1 MTDSRS
7 RRALLKN
14 SRQVQRRWQGLL
26 NGVVLI
32 ASPFQRERVRVRVA
46 LGSNRQTPSPS
57 SSPLDQGERRPS
69 FFTKPSRLIN
79 VVATPLPASPEPCE
93 GGWGVIHRSERRISE
108 RRMAPWLQ
116 SLHIYEMASKQ
127 RCLWRVVIFLFA
139 SLLAVPT
146 TRAHEARP
154 AYLEIKETSPNQFS
168 VLWRTPVL
176 AGMRLPVVLTMPGD
190 VKNLKEPVVQELA
203 DSLLERR
210 WIDAGATGL
219 ARKRIQFTGL
229 QATITDVLVGV
240 EMLDGRTWTI
250 IAHPSQPWVQIAA
263 SQTWLGVAGA
273 YLRLGI
279 EHIWSGI
286 DHLLFIFALMILV
299 RGTRRLV
306 ATVTAFTV
314 AHSIT
319 LAAATLGFVH
329 VQQKPVE
336 ACIALSIVFVAGEI
350 VHARQGWQGWTERWP
365 WVIAFTFG
373 LLHGF
378 GFAGALNA
386 VGLPQTAIP
395 VALLFFNVGVEIG
408 QLLFIAA
415 ILSIMSL
422 ARWLIRRTAIPKP
435 AWAWR
440 VAPYSIGGLAAFWM
454 IQRIADF

>member
-1 MTDSRS
+1 MVGTPRCGVRS
-7 RRALLKN
+7 AQRAD
-14 SRQVQRRWQGLL
+14 
-26 NGVVLI
+26 
-32 ASPFQRERVRVRVA
+32 PT
-46 LGSNRQTPSPS
+46 NRACQAICVIPAPKIT
-57 SSPLDQGERRPS
+57 LVFG
-69 FFTKPSRLIN
+69 KPQHDKSKKLSIK
-79 VVATPLPASPEPCE
+79 
-93 GGWGVIHRSERRISE
+93 
-108 RRMAPWLQ
+108 
-116 SLHIYEMASKQ
+116 MASKQ
-127 RCLWRVVIFLFA
+127 RRLWRVVIFLFA

-154 AYLEIKETSPNQFS
+154 AYLEVKETSPNQFS

-176 AGMRLPVVLTMPGD
+176 AGMRLRVVLTMPGD

-210 WIDAGATGL
+210 WIDAGANGL
-219 ARKRIQFTGL
+219 AGKQIQFTGL
-229 QATITDVLVGV
+229 QVTITDVLVRV

-286 DHLLFIFALMILV
+286 DHLLFILALMILV
-299 RGTRRLV
+299 RGTRRLI

-319 LAAATLGFVH
+319 LAGATLGFVH
-329 VQQKPVE
+329 VPQKPVE
-336 ACIALSIVFVAGEI
+336 ACIALSIVFVACEI

-415 ILSIMSL
+415 ILSIMAL
-422 ARWLIRRTAIPKP
+422 ARWLSQRAAIPQP

-440 VAPYSIGGLAAFWM
+440 VAPYSIGGVAAFWM
-454 IQRIADF
+454 IQRIAAF

>member
-1 MTDSRS
+1 MTD
-7 RRALLKN
+7 LK
-14 SRQVQRRWQGLL
+14 QRRLWL
-26 NGVVLI
+26 
-32 ASPFQRERVRVRVA
+32 VA
-46 LGSNRQTPSPS
+46 
-57 SSPLDQGERRPS
+57 
-69 FFTKPSRLIN
+69 
-79 VVATPLPASPEPCE
+79 
-93 GGWGVIHRSERRISE
+93 
-108 RRMAPWLQ
+108 
-116 SLHIYEMASKQ
+116 
-127 RCLWRVVIFLFA
+127 IFLLA

-176 AGMRLPVVLTMPGD
+176 AGMRLPVALTMPGD

-210 WIDAGATGL
+210 WIDGGANGLTG
-219 ARKRIQFTGL
+219 KRIEFRGL
-229 QATITDVLVGV
+229 QLTITDVLVRV
-240 EMLDGRTWTI
+240 ELLDRRAWTTL
-250 IAHPSQPWVQIAA
+250 AHPSQPWFELAGA
-263 SQTWLGVAGA
+263 PSKLHVAGA

-279 EHIWSGI
+279 EHIWSGV
-286 DHLLFIFALMILV
+286 DHLLFILGLMILV
-299 RGTRRLV
+299 KGRRRLI

-319 LAAATLGFVH
+319 LAGATLGFVH
-329 VQQKPVE
+329 VPQQPVE
-336 ACIALSIVFVAGEI
+336 ACIALSIVFVATEI
-350 VHARQGWQGWTERWP
+350 IHARQGRQGWTERWP
-365 WVIAFTFG
+365 WIVAFTFG

-415 ILSIMSL
+415 ILSLMAL
-422 ARWLIRRTAIPKP
+422 GRWLIRRAAIPQP

-440 VAPYSIGGLAAFWM
+440 VAPYSIGGVAAFWM
-454 IQRIADF
+454 IQRIAAF